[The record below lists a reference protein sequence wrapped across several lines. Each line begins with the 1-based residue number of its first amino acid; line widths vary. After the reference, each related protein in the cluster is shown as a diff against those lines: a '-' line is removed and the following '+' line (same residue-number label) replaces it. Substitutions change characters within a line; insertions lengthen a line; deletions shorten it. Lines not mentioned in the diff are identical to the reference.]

1 MKDCLLEDVS
11 KIKFNGIYM
20 PNKYVFDKALNSNM
34 KILLSLLLYINK
46 NYEDRILTVNYL
58 SSLVGLSKTTVSKEL
73 KKLEE
78 LGYIK
83 IKVITYK
90 NKDIILG
97 KKYYVQV

>member
-1 MKDCLLEDVS
+1 
-11 KIKFNGIYM
+11 
-20 PNKYVFDKALNSNM
+20 M

-46 NYEDRILTVNYL
+46 NYEDRILTINYI
-58 SSLVGLSKTTVSKEL
+58 SNLVSIGKPTVSKEL

-83 IKVITYK
+83 VKVITYK
-90 NKDIILG
+90 NKNIILG

>member
-1 MKDCLLEDVS
+1 MEDCLLEDVS
-11 KIKFNGIYM
+11 KIKFNGIYV
-20 PNKYVFDKALNSNM
+20 PNKYVFDNDLNSNM

-46 NYEDRILTVNYL
+46 NYEDRILTINYI
-58 SSLVGLSKTTVSKEL
+58 SSLVGIGKTTVSKEL

-83 IKVITYK
+83 VKVITYK
-90 NKDIILG
+90 NKNIILG